1 MWNMMSINCGQPEDW
16 LQNNMNNESDY
27 YVTPQQA
34 IDMGLAT
41 DIGVPRIKMEV
52 RLEVAS

>member
-1 MWNMMSINCGQPEDW
+1 MMSINCGQPEDW